1 MRKFNVAGWDYS
13 FPTTFLALAS
23 VGYAQEVKGHAAIR
37 LMLLL
42 SALSVLI
49 FLGLML
55 LTAANTNMPLYED
68 DPILS
73 FVNNS
78 KTKSSAAK

>member
-1 MRKFNVAGWDYS
+1 MVGLLIYNNISYS
-13 FPTTFLALAS
+13 
-23 VGYAQEVKGHAAIR
+23 VEYAEEVKGRAAPG
-37 LMLLL
+37 LMLVLSSP
-42 SALSVLI
+42 SALT

-55 LTAANTNMPLYED
+55 LTAANTNKLLHED

-78 KTKSSAAK
+78 KSRTFAVQ